1 MSNREWRPLALVVGM
16 GLAAVSCTKS
26 IRSKVETEIGVR
38 GPHTPAPPP
47 SITDPMDPTQRGV
60 ILAYAR
66 TLEFADPS
74 RDSAEEYHGQWDRAL
89 VDTLGDTAI
98 VEPEVNIHRTDD
110 AELQRG
116 RIQMKIVVLVGRLG
130 RKPGEIYEALG
141 APPGVSYVWVDSFKM
156 ESATRGSARV
166 VVIPEDTSLAPRTR
180 RVKVFRNPDVVWSR
194 AVARWTPFQCWT
206 CTRPGSW
213 CQG

>member
-16 GLAAVSCTKS
+16 GLVVLSCAKS
-26 IRSKVETEIGVR
+26 IRSRVETEIGVR
-38 GPHTPAPPP
+38 GPHTPPPPP
-47 SITDPMDPTQRGV
+47 SITDPMNPAQRGA

-66 TLEFADPS
+66 TLEYADPAH
-74 RDSAEEYHGQWDRAL
+74 DPTEEYHGQWDRAL

-98 VEPEVNIHRTDD
+98 VEPEVNIHRTED
-110 AELQRG
+110 AELLRG
-116 RIQMKIVVLVGRLG
+116 RIQMKIVVLPGRPG
-130 RKPGEIYEALG
+130 RKATEIYEALE
-141 APPGVSYVWVDSFKM
+141 APPGVSYIWVDSLKM
-156 ESATRGSARV
+156 DSATGGRARV
-166 VVIPEDTSLAPRTR
+166 VVIPEDTSLPPRPR
-180 RVKVFRNPDVVWSR
+180 WVKVFRNPEVVWSR